1 MTDDHMASLRE
12 LAGDL
17 PPLPDEVWSRA
28 LDAAFD
34 PDATVDSDLVPEM
47 DDRPLVPDD
56 EDLVLD
62 DTMLDD
68 IALDDDT
75 ELDDTAL
82 DDDTVLHEDAIDDT
96 PHPADGDI
104 DRDELL
110 ADPGIAD
117 DDTGPADDSGDH
129 LDIDLERFD
138 EPGEDLL

>member
-1 MTDDHMASLRE
+1 MTDDHMALLRE

-75 ELDDTAL
+75 ELHD
-82 DDDTVLHEDAIDDT
+82 DAIDDT

-104 DRDELL
+104 DSDELL
-110 ADPGIAD
+110 PDLGIAP
-117 DDTGPADDSGDH
+117 DDTGSGDDSGDH

-138 EPGEDLL
+138 EPGDDLL